1 MTESWFTVWYWYL
14 KHHIVVRSLE
24 IIGMTSNGDQDFAFC
39 DISWIT
45 MDEFVFS
52 YLFIIWHW
60 APCRLFQVSSLVFYV
75 VHLKGLWPRVFSL
88 ILSTEHYDISMI
100 VSISWVRQYFPV
112 KYNILA
118 KAAISITMNYQTYSN
133 WLHIMFNI
141 YDNVQYL
148 WQCSIFMKRS
158 YLIFVRFFFFNQC
171 VLFHGKGVQYF

>member
-1 MTESWFTVWYWYL
+1 MN
-14 KHHIVVRSLE
+14 
-24 IIGMTSNGDQDFAFC
+24 SNDYQDFAFC

-88 ILSTEHYDISMI
+88 ILSTEHYDIYMI

-133 WLHIMFNI
+133 WLHTMFNTYEKGLFNI
-141 YDNVQYL
+141 CEFLYSSNSV
-148 WQCSIFMKRS
+148 SFFP
-158 YLIFVRFFFFNQC
+158 FVEFNTFD
-171 VLFHGKGVQYF
+171 L